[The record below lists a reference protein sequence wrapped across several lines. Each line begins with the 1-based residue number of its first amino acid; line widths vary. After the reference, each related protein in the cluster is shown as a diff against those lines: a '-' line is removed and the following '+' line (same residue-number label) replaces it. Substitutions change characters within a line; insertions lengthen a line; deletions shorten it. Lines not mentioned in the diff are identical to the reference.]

1 MHQYHHNSEAHNRS
15 YKVLLNKK
23 YESEINEIAKI
34 LSKKINIETN
44 KLRNDVLNFIKR
56 GSKEKKANM
65 FIVKLKNIIL
75 NKLTFKF
82 FERYYFNKSIIEKNN
97 FKKKL
102 NKVDINF
109 IENVYSFFR
118 LYIK

>member
-34 LSKKINIETN
+34 LSKKINIKTN
-44 KLRNDVLNFIKR
+44 KLRNDVLNFIKK
-56 GSKEKKANM
+56 GLKEIKVSM
-65 FIVKLKNIIL
+65 FSVKLKNMIL
-75 NKLTFKF
+75 NKFTFKF
-82 FERYYFNKSIIEKNN
+82 FEKYYFNKSINEKNN

-102 NKVDINF
+102 NKIDIDF
-109 IENVYSFFR
+109 IENVYSFFGSF
-118 LYIK
+118 IK